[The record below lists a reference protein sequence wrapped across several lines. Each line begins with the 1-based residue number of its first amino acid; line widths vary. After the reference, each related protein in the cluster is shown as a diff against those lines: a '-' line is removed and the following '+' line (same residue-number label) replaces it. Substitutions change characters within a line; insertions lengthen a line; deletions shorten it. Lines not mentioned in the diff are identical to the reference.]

1 MIGRHAEEEE
11 QVSGMPRKSLDE
23 SRMDHL
29 QDEMQKLLRSSS
41 TNERDAV
48 RSWLKSERCLSAL
61 SQLQSI
67 SARIDGLR
75 RSNPGLDHELKLKLR
90 SSKHE
95 SDSAEEEREFA
106 ARRSMWELINAN
118 KFEELTSLTSMLFT
132 SCTPGRMPWYAVNRL
147 SLQIYSIKIAEITD
161 LEWPLVIYGIIAA
174 RDTVD
179 SCRNPL
185 FLCPR
190 DEWQC
195 ITQQDPFLRLT
206 GPTRA
211 ILCEDPVSF
220 EIQLK
225 LKGRTDSEDRVFI
238 SDILSHDAN
247 AGDRFSTLNVSNHFC
262 KMELCVE
269 RFKGSVQATI
279 LDVHV
284 VEHGSPP
291 FPHGGRVVCSSLP
304 RGLHEV
310 NWPSSRQIVLL
321 HSVDGR
327 RFTSEHGYIDLQRN
341 VVSAELRGELIVCI
355 KAYSP
360 CGDICGDVHFTPK
373 KCNFSKERIVLGDM
387 EVEVTVAWSLM
398 VDDDVT
404 IQASGHVDPFGMCPP
419 LRPSLLKEMDWSIY

>member
-1 MIGRHAEEEE
+1 
-11 QVSGMPRKSLDE
+11 
-23 SRMDHL
+23 
-29 QDEMQKLLRSSS
+29 
-41 TNERDAV
+41 
-48 RSWLKSERCLSAL
+48 
-61 SQLQSI
+61 
-67 SARIDGLR
+67 
-75 RSNPGLDHELKLKLR
+75 
-90 SSKHE
+90 
-95 SDSAEEEREFA
+95 
-106 ARRSMWELINAN
+106 
-118 KFEELTSLTSMLFT
+118 
-132 SCTPGRMPWYAVNRL
+132 MPWYAVNRL

-195 ITQQDPFLRLT
+195 ITQQ
-206 GPTRA
+206 
-211 ILCEDPVSF
+211 
-220 EIQLK
+220 
-225 LKGRTDSEDRVFI
+225 GRTDSEDRVFI

-304 RGLHEV
+304 RGVHEV